1 MPKGLEDVS
10 QYPNLTSAL
19 LEHGYSVDDIRKIY
33 GGNTLRCMKQIESVF
48 SFMRAKSTLTISR
61 ILTKRLADVHA

>member
-10 QYPNLTSAL
+10 QYPNLTRAL

-33 GGNTLRCMKQIESVF
+33 AGNTLRCMNQIESAF
-48 SFMRAKSTLTISR
+48 SFMRAKSALTISR